1 MAPGDLALT
10 VRSVSKRNTWGP
22 AAWHAFWR
30 SRPGM
35 LTWKVG
41 VGLAGIS
48 IVLVG
53 IALLPLP
60 GPGWLVIIAG
70 LGVLSLEFQWAQRL
84 LTRVKD
90 FLARWTDWVSRQ
102 SLAVRGLVGLTGL
115 ALACFAVLLSLSI
128 SGVPDW
134 APAWLTSAVAL
145 LPW

>member
-1 MAPGDLALT
+1 
-10 VRSVSKRNTWGP
+10 
-22 AAWHAFWR
+22 
-30 SRPGM
+30 M